1 MKKVAVIIVNWNGK
15 KFLGNCLKSVYEQS
29 YDNFDLYFVDNGS
42 IDDSVEFVKKNF
54 PKACIISLTEN
65 TGFALGN
72 NIGIEKAL
80 EDSDV
85 EYVVLLN
92 NDTVTEKDWL
102 QSLVKLVDYENK
114 VDMISSKSLFLDG
127 KVQTIGLKFEKN
139 LMGDSL
145 GGLAIGFGQNDT
157 DFNKV
162 EEVFCPSG
170 VSCLYSR
177 RLLQEVGFFDE
188 DFFAYAEDLDLGM
201 RARKKGYKCLFSP
214 DSRLIHLHSQSSGG
228 RASKFKSFLIKRNIY
243 FVAIKNFS
251 TKDLLLFP
259 FRDFAWNFKNI
270 FSGNKNKSSYILRKK
285 VGIFGIFLTILHA
298 YSSVIYYLPKM
309 LKKRWIL
316 KSI

>member
-102 QSLVKLVDYENK
+102 QS
-114 VDMISSKSLFLDG
+114 
-127 KVQTIGLKFEKN
+127 T
-139 LMGDSL
+139 
-145 GGLAIGFGQNDT
+145 
-157 DFNKV
+157 
-162 EEVFCPSG
+162 
-170 VSCLYSR
+170 
-177 RLLQEVGFFDE
+177 
-188 DFFAYAEDLDLGM
+188 
-201 RARKKGYKCLFSP
+201 
-214 DSRLIHLHSQSSGG
+214 
-228 RASKFKSFLIKRNIY
+228 
-243 FVAIKNFS
+243 
-251 TKDLLLFP
+251 
-259 FRDFAWNFKNI
+259 
-270 FSGNKNKSSYILRKK
+270 KK
-285 VGIFGIFLTILHA
+285 VGGRYSLFQTCRHRYSNILLN
-298 YSSVIYYLPKM
+298 SM
-309 LKKRWIL
+309 E
-316 KSI
+316 